1 MRTPCLVLCLLASC
15 SGGGGGTPIPSVN
28 VPAELVVCRS
38 ERDSPGQGTLRTATR
53 RGLADKRLADAA
65 GVESD
70 VRIHPDGIRIVF
82 ARERRGND
90 ADSREIFTG
99 TVDGSALE
107 RRLTT
112 NDDRDDSPCWNSD
125 GTKILFS
132 SNRGGR
138 RRIWSMALDGT
149 DADPLF
155 DDGSE
160 QTDPDARGGL
170 VVFSRW
176 DLLDPTPR
184 RTLWMFDEVAL
195 TAWPVTDGGV
205 GTSSDVPGDK
215 DPAFSP
221 DGAVVLF
228 TRSTSD
234 DAHRLMK
241 LTVASGIVE
250 PVGGADGDDRWP
262 RWSPHGD
269 SIFVARSRP
278 DAG

>member
-170 VVFSRW
+170 VCAHHRPYSPADQERGQRRGRARARRRAASTAGAPAARRRCVQMSHPPARTTPLEELRECLRISLSRIGAPVIAT
-176 DLLDPTPR
+176 DTDNRITFLNP
-184 RTLWMFDEVAL
+184 EAESL
-195 TAWPVTDGGV
+195 TG
-205 GTSSDVPGDK
+205 
-215 DPAFSP
+215 
-221 DGAVVLF
+221 
-228 TRSTSD
+228 
-234 DAHRLMK
+234 
-241 LTVASGIVE
+241 
-250 PVGGADGDDRWP
+250 
-262 RWSPHGD
+262 
-269 SIFVARSRP
+269 
-278 DAG
+278 